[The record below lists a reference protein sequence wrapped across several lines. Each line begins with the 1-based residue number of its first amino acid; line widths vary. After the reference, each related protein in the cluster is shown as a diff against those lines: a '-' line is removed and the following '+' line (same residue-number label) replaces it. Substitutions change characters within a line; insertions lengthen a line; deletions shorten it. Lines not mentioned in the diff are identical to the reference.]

1 MSRRDLYHEI
11 VRKALIR
18 EGWTITHD
26 PYIIDS
32 DPKLAVDMGAER
44 IIAAEREQNRIAVEI
59 KSFVRASQVV
69 DLHDA
74 VGQYAIYDIFLRKQE
89 PERLLYL
96 AVPIHAFENIL
107 SREVGQVIV
116 STLKINLLVY
126 SLSEK
131 EPLIWKKQ

>member
-26 PYIIDS
+26 PYIINS

-44 IIAAEREQNRIAVEI
+44 IIAAKREQNRIAVEI